1 MNLRF
6 LPIGFIYKAKKHL
19 NHAITLT
26 KAPIKGLKWVKS
38 GQFFNLL
45 HFVFV
50 LGFVMGCPQNIVNG
64 QGLKDSTAKHSS

>member
-6 LPIGFIYKAKKHL
+6 LPFGFIYKAKKTHL
-19 NHAITLT
+19 NYAITLT

-45 HFVFV
+45 HF
-50 LGFVMGCPQNIVNG
+50 LD
-64 QGLKDSTAKHSS
+64 L

>member
-6 LPIGFIYKAKKHL
+6 LPFGLIYMAKKL

-26 KAPIKGLKWVKS
+26 KAPIQGLEWVKS

-45 HFVFV
+45 D
-50 LGFVMGCPQNIVNG
+50 LLN
-64 QGLKDSTAKHSS
+64 L